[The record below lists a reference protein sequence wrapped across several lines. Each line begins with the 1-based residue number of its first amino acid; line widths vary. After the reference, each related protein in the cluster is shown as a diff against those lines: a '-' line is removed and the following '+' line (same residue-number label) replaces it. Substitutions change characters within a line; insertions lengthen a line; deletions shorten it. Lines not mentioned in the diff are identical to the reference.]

1 MVWGLIIFEM
11 KWNYII
17 LFVVFVFVGNSIIVY
32 SVIKVDSI
40 RSWVIF
46 LLFMVKDRFVDIGYF
61 FFFYIIK

>member
-17 LFVVFVFVGNSIIVY
+17 LFVVFVFVGNSTIVY